1 MILGII
7 SVITVILIDRRWEI
21 CFLERKWRSYKCKM
35 KHWKES

>member
-21 CFLERKWRSYKCKM
+21 CFLERK
-35 KHWKES
+35 